1 MCIQRSTIMV
11 DAVSAINGAI
21 NSTVQKNKDLT
32 IDWKKLNANEI
43 LDYAGQG
50 QDVPIDILKWAEDY
64 AKLEDAPEDVTYD
77 SVGGAT
83 TLREANEAT
92 AEQEDVPD
100 TEEAKEK
107 EEEQKIEDTEGTGG
121 TETTESTGEEDT
133 VEAEDEP
140 SLYEQAGVLI
150 PLSQNGTTSA
160 NMMSADT
167 VQKTKESE
175 RNAHQSEQKAES
187 TESRIK
193 SNKAEYD
200 DLIKKIQDDKEH
212 VTPGDL
218 LKLQRLSGNM
228 QQTGLRAQSE
238 LAAFEIQLQEIEEI
252 FSQYSDIVPEIGDT
266 GTETVT
272 VGNEL
277 VKQNPPNWPFI
288 FSREYVRGKQAI
300 KVGNEAISAS
310 EQANNRLDDGS
321 SRNVDS
327 ISTNQEA
334 EDKVEELT
342 LVEEFDINSSED
354 KRDQR
359 KAERDKER
367 NNNSAAIKIQLEG
380 VKDTTIQ
387 ADDLEI
393 KRRKANRGET
403 GY

>member
-1 MCIQRSTIMV
+1 MV

-21 NSTVQKNKDLT
+21 NSTVQKNKDLS

-83 TLREANEAT
+83 TVREANEA
-92 AEQEDVPD
+92 AGEQKDVPD
-100 TEEAKEK
+100 TEEAKDA

-133 VEAEDEP
+133 VEAESEP

-175 RNAHQSEQKAES
+175 RSANQSEQKAES
-187 TESRIK
+187 TESRVK
-193 SNKAEYD
+193 SAKSEYD
-200 DLIKKIQDDKEH
+200 DLVKKIQNDKEH
-212 VTPGDL
+212 VTPSDL
-218 LKLQRLSGNM
+218 LKLQQLSGNM

-252 FSQYSDIVPEIGDT
+252 FSQYSDIVPEIEDT
-266 GTETVT
+266 GKESVT

-327 ISTNQEA
+327 QSTNQEA

-342 LVEEFDINSSED
+342 LVEEFDITSSED
-354 KRDQR
+354 KREQR

-393 KRRKANRGET
+393 KRRKANRGE
-403 GY
+403 GAY

>member
-1 MCIQRSTIMV
+1 MV

-21 NSTVQKNKDLT
+21 NSTVQKNKDLS

-50 QDVPIDILKWAEDY
+50 QDVPIDILKWAKDY

-83 TLREANEAT
+83 TVREANEAT
-92 AEQEDVPD
+92 AKQEDVPD

-107 EEEQKIEDTEGTGG
+107 AEEQKIEDTEGTGG

-160 NMMSADT
+160 DMMSADT
-167 VQKTKESE
+167 VQRAKESE
-175 RNAHQSEQKAES
+175 RSANQSEQKAES
-187 TESRIK
+187 TESRVK
-193 SNKAEYD
+193 SAKAEYD
-200 DLIKKIQDDKEH
+200 DLIKKIQNDKEN
-212 VTPGDL
+212 VTPGEL
-218 LKLQRLSGNM
+218 LKLQQLSGNM

-252 FSQYSDIVPEIGDT
+252 FSQYSDIVPEIEDT
-266 GTETVT
+266 GKESVT

-277 VKQNPPNWPFI
+277 VKQNPPDWPFI

-321 SRNVDS
+321 SRNNDS

-342 LVEEFDINSSED
+342 LVEEFDITSTED
-354 KRDQR
+354 KREQR

-393 KRRKANRGET
+393 KRRKANRGE
-403 GY
+403 GAY

>member
-1 MCIQRSTIMV
+1 MV

-21 NSTVQKNKDLT
+21 NSTVQKNKDLS

-50 QDVPIDILKWAEDY
+50 QDVPIDILKWAKDY

-83 TLREANEAT
+83 TVREANEAT

-107 EEEQKIEDTEGTGG
+107 AEEQKIEDTEGTGG
-121 TETTESTGEEDT
+121 TEITETTGEEDT

-160 NMMSADT
+160 DMMSADT
-167 VQKTKESE
+167 VQRAKESE
-175 RNAHQSEQKAES
+175 RSANQSEQKAES
-187 TESRIK
+187 TESRVK
-193 SNKAEYD
+193 SAKAEYD
-200 DLIKKIQDDKEH
+200 DLIKKIQDDKEN

-218 LKLQRLSGNM
+218 LKLQQLSGNM

-252 FSQYSDIVPEIGDT
+252 FSQYSDIVPEIEDT
-266 GTETVT
+266 GKESVT

-277 VKQNPPNWPFI
+277 VKQNPPDWPFI

-321 SRNVDS
+321 SRNNDS

-342 LVEEFDINSSED
+342 LVEEFDITSTED
-354 KRDQR
+354 KREQR
-359 KAERDKER
+359 KAERNKER

-393 KRRKANRGET
+393 KRRKANRGE
-403 GY
+403 GAY

>member
-1 MCIQRSTIMV
+1 MV

-92 AEQEDVPD
+92 AEQEDIPD

>member
-1 MCIQRSTIMV
+1 MV

-21 NSTVQKNKDLT
+21 NSTVQKNKDLS

-50 QDVPIDILKWAEDY
+50 QDVPIDILKWAKDY

-83 TLREANEAT
+83 TVREANEAT
-92 AEQEDVPD
+92 AKQEDVPD

-107 EEEQKIEDTEGTGG
+107 AEEQKIEDTEGTGG

-160 NMMSADT
+160 DMMSADT
-167 VQKTKESE
+167 VQRAKESE
-175 RNAHQSEQKAES
+175 RSANQSEQKAES
-187 TESRIK
+187 TESRVK
-193 SNKAEYD
+193 SAKAEYD
-200 DLIKKIQDDKEH
+200 DLIKKIQNDKEN

-218 LKLQRLSGNM
+218 LKLQQLSGNM

-252 FSQYSDIVPEIGDT
+252 FSQYSDIVPEIEDT
-266 GTETVT
+266 GKESVT

-277 VKQNPPNWPFI
+277 VKQNPPDWPFI

-321 SRNVDS
+321 SRNNDS

-342 LVEEFDINSSED
+342 LVEEFDITSTED
-354 KRDQR
+354 KREQR

-393 KRRKANRGET
+393 KRRKANRGE
-403 GY
+403 GAY

>member
-1 MCIQRSTIMV
+1 MV

-32 IDWKKLNANEI
+32 IDWRNLKAQEV

-83 TLREANEAT
+83 TLKDANEKAGQAGDVDASSE
-92 AEQEDVPD
+92 AEDSED
-100 TEEAKEK
+100 AKK
-107 EEEQKIEDTEGTGG
+107 AEEEKKVEDTEGTGDPQD
-121 TETTESTGEEDT
+121 TEATGDEED
-133 VEAEDEP
+133 VAAESEP
-140 SLYEQAGVLI
+140 SLYEQAGALI
-150 PLSQNGTTSA
+150 PQSQDGNTTA
-160 NMMSADT
+160 NMISADSL
-167 VQKTKESE
+167 TKAAESQE
-175 RNAHQSEQKAES
+175 IAEEGTQKADR
-187 TESRIK
+187 TESIVK
-193 SNKAEYD
+193 SAKSQYD
-200 DLIKKIQDDKEH
+200 ELVKKLQDDKEN

-218 LKLQRLSGNM
+218 LKLQELSGRM
-228 QQTGLRAQSE
+228 QITGLKAQSE
-238 LAAFEIQLQEIEEI
+238 LAVFDVQLQEIEEV
-252 FSQYSDIVPEIGDT
+252 FSQYSDMTPEIQEVGS
-266 GTETVT
+266 ETVT

-277 VKQNPPNWPFI
+277 VKQNPPDWPFI

-321 SRNVDS
+321 SRNNDS

-342 LVEEFDINSSED
+342 LVEEFDITSTED
-354 KRDQR
+354 KREQR

-393 KRRKANRGET
+393 KRRKANRGE
-403 GY
+403 GAY

>member
-1 MCIQRSTIMV
+1 MV

-43 LDYAGQG
+43 LEYAGQG

-92 AEQEDVPD
+92 AEQEDIPD
-100 TEEAKEK
+100 TEEAKER

-175 RNAHQSEQKAES
+175 RDAHHSEQKAEI

-193 SNKAEYD
+193 SDKAEYD

-238 LAAFEIQLQEIEEI
+238 LAVFEIQLQEIEEI
-252 FSQYSDIVPEIGDT
+252 FSQYSNIVPEIGDT

-277 VKQNPPNWPFI
+277 VKQNPPTHTFI
-288 FSREYVRGKQAI
+288 FNREYIRGKQAI
-300 KVGNEAISAS
+300 KVGNETISAS

-321 SRNVDS
+321 SRNTDS

-342 LVEEFDINSSED
+342 LVEEFDINSPED